1 MAKIIVEEFDAAHKF
16 LDEIVNCLL
25 PLKKRKF
32 VEISH
37 IVGCSDFVIFVSFG
51 KKSFGGEIRN
61 FLSKISDEAKRK

>member
-1 MAKIIVEEFDAAHKF
+1 MKLLIVCY
-16 LDEIVNCLL
+16 L
-25 PLKKRKF
+25 LKKKKF

-37 IVGCSDFVIFVSFG
+37 VVGCSDFVIFVSYG